1 MVAIYCD
8 ETGEYVEKVFGLALV
23 TDGEY
28 EHVRAITE
36 GDGLL
41 DVSNIRNV
49 IGFDIMAPGETEDQ
63 VINRWARAHN
73 YKRFGKEV
81 K

>member
-41 DVSNIRNV
+41 DVSNIRNI

-73 YKRFGKEV
+73 YNVLARK
-81 K
+81 